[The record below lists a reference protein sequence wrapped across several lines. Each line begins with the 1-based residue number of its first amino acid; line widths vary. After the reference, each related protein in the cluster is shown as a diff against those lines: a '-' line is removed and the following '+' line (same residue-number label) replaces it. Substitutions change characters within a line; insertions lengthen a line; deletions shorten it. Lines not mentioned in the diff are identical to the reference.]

1 MENLGMAN
9 MSFSSNNVLVV
20 HNVLTVKDLKHN
32 LENDSGILK
41 QAPIPHCP
49 YSQGLRLKLEC
60 EDRPTCSRFPKIS

>member
-9 MSFSSNNVLVV
+9 MSFFSNNVLVV

-41 QAPIPHCP
+41 PLPHSTLP
-49 YSQGLRLKLEC
+49 LL
-60 EDRPTCSRFPKIS
+60 SRSKT